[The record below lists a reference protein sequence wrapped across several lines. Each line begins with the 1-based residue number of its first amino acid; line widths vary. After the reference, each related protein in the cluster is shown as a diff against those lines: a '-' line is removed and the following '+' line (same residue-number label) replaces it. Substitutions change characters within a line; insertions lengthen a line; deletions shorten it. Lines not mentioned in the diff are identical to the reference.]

1 MVTPKFLSTACGG
14 QPSPVTKAL
23 GGKVHMLA
31 GEGNEVTVASPDQ
44 IAQALARKFNWN
56 ISPSGD
62 TALDMLDLDT
72 HIPAVQ
78 SFVSDRPY
86 RQYKY
91 GPSTFSFSHTAN
103 KEISALSPI
112 TSLVIQALKA
122 RGKQTL
128 SEADLRLIASRL
140 NENQIKQLAEESKNH
155 HRLDKGSAQAPTL
168 IKGNLTV

>member
-62 TALDMLDLDT
+62 TALDMLGLDT
-72 HIPAVQ
+72 QIPAVQ
-78 SFVSDRPY
+78 SFVSDRPIANINMGRLLFLFRTLPTRRFRRF
-86 RQYKY
+86 RQ
-91 GPSTFSFSHTAN
+91 
-103 KEISALSPI
+103 
-112 TSLVIQALKA
+112 
-122 RGKQTL
+122 
-128 SEADLRLIASRL
+128 SRL
-140 NENQIKQLAEESKNH
+140 W
-155 HRLDKGSAQAPTL
+155 
-168 IKGNLTV
+168 